1 MMGIDD
7 IFIGFLISY
16 IAGSLSS
23 LKDVFFKKSKRSI
36 KELVENCY
44 NEALKK
50 WMADSAVRES
60 IAQKEPVKS
69 GNLQDLCYYPEKE
82 NYTAVINDLLKFWAE
97 EIRKNEDL
105 SNYIQTQEIKA
116 VGDKVDKLVEFLMK
130 QGEVEESHLIRR
142 GLTIHKPVEGY
153 IRRYCASDN
162 NESNYLSYLLGT
174 KERHTLA
181 DYVVGIEPVGANKF
195 ILYTDNKTVL

>member
-69 GNLQDLCYYPEKE
+69 GNLQDLCNYPEKE

-97 EIRKNEDL
+97 EIRKNEEL

-130 QGEVEESHLIRR
+130 QGEVEESHLIRCQR
-142 GLTIHKPVEGY
+142 DRSV
-153 IRRYCASDN
+153 AS
-162 NESNYLSYLLGT
+162 
-174 KERHTLA
+174 A
-181 DYVVGIEPVGANKF
+181 
-195 ILYTDNKTVL
+195 